1 MNIRDNL
8 DNKKIKIKNF
18 MKHLNIINF
27 PKEKYYA
34 LYDYPNTIIENKN
47 KKKNPINEF
56 TKKYKK
62 KFLQDINLQDTL
74 KKDKKIDNLFKE
86 SIDYI
91 AKFQKNILKN
101 KNMETYIT
109 GGSALKL
116 YSMLDDNKSKN
127 DNILTTP
134 DFDMYLSIETPR
146 MTNNLIIKEL
156 LNIINSVYLIIKN
169 PNYMT
174 LDLHLLLNFENTN
187 SFIELVHFFMNN
199 DYDLFRF
206 NPFDDGDCFCYYF
219 KFIKLINKEF
229 CIKITIKY
237 TSFSNNFKKGDKN
250 GILLINNYYFD
261 YLQNFKL
268 CYNFLPIELVIIKKN
283 EENLKLIGSTIKIDN
298 KILYIFNEKAI
309 LYNLLNLAYKYQYLL
324 DDKSIK
330 NKLNSQKNK
339 RDNQRLEY
347 FFNYYCN
354 IYYPQLTLDEKYK
367 ILTIMKSEIKNFSK
381 SVIQLKKFKSL

>member
-1 MNIRDNL
+1 MTKKEDL
-8 DNKKIKIKNF
+8 ENKKIRVKEFI
-18 MKHLNIINF
+18 KHLNSINF
-27 PKEKYYA
+27 PQEKYYA
-34 LYDYPNTIIENKN
+34 LYDYPNTIINNKN
-47 KKKNPINEF
+47 KKTPINEF
-56 TKKYKK
+56 TKKYKR
-62 KFLQDINLQDTL
+62 KFLNDINLKDTL
-74 KKDKKIDNLFKE
+74 KKDNKINNLFE
-86 SIDYI
+86 DSINYVVE
-91 AKFQKNILKN
+91 FQKNILKN

-109 GGSALKL
+109 GGSAIKL
-116 YSMLDDNKSKN
+116 YSMLENNKSKN
-127 DNILTTP
+127 DTILTTT
-134 DFDMYLSIETPR
+134 DFDMYLCIETSR
-146 MTNNLIIKEL
+146 ITNNFIIKEL

-187 SFIELVHFFMNN
+187 SFIELVHFLMNN
-199 DYDLFRF
+199 DYDLFKF
-206 NPFDDGDCFCYYF
+206 NPFNEGDCFCYYF
-219 KFIKLINKEF
+219 KFIKLMNKEF
-229 CIKITIKY
+229 CIKITIKFIL
-237 TSFSNNFKKGDKN
+237 FSDNLKKAEKN
-250 GILLINNYYFD
+250 AILLINNYYFD
-261 YLQNFKL
+261 HLQNFKL

-298 KILYIFNEKAI
+298 KLLYIFNEKAI
-309 LYNLLNLAYKYQYLL
+309 LYNLLNLAYKYKYLL

-354 IYYPQLTLDEKYK
+354 IYYPKLTLDEKYK